1 MTSDRS
7 ASPSGVRLSRVVP
20 LTVSA
25 PLAWAPCAP
34 PQGRR
39 RDRGAAGAAAT
50 TYFVVRRRNVGS
62 PATGPAAN
70 A

>member
-7 ASPSGVRLSRVVP
+7 AAPSGVRLSRVVP

-39 RDRGAAGAAAT
+39 RERLTAALRAAT
-50 TYFVVRRRNVGS
+50 
-62 PATGPAAN
+62 
-70 A
+70 